1 MSREALPQMLAPMMR
16 RLRLRRSLLAA
27 LLASAGA
34 CAAASPAGAV
44 VNGTPVDRATVPWYA
59 NVGGCGGTLV
69 APDRVLTAAHCVAG
83 LTPSQLGAVSV
94 GGVTRTPTAIAL
106 HPNWRA
112 RNGDSFLDDVAI
124 VGLDQPVTGVP
135 IVTLGGAELG
145 EARILGQG
153 RPFAPGTGHSEAS
166 MYDSTLRTAD
176 LRVIG
181 DRECAALFKTYK
193 NPSGEKFDPRMRCAI
208 DADGLEPLS
217 SGCFGD
223 SGGPLWTGT
232 PDAPVQLGI
241 VSWGGNCGA
250 DHRPSVFADVAR
262 YRDFITDPAPTWAPT
277 NITGTAR
284 IRGTARPGQR
294 LTCSVSGHRGAP
306 GTTLSYGWSIVGAG
320 TSHFGAPKPVGT
332 GKTYT
337 IRRADAG
344 HHIACFVKAGNDG
357 GYVTLAVANKAVR
370 RAGTGHPS

>member
-1 MSREALPQMLAPMMR
+1 MSRTVIAHMLAPMMR
-16 RLRLRRSLLAA
+16 RLRFRRSLLAA

-34 CAAASPAGAV
+34 CAAAAPAGAV
-44 VNGTPVDRATVPWYA
+44 VNGTPVDRTTVPWYA
-59 NVGGCGGTLV
+59 NVGGCGATLV

-94 GGVTRTPTAIAL
+94 GGVTRTPTAVAL
-106 HPNWRA
+106 HPDWRA
-112 RNGDSFLDDVAI
+112 RNGDNFLDDVAI
-124 VGLDQPVTGVP
+124 VALDQPVTGVAV
-135 IVTLGGAELG
+135 VTLGGSEPG

-153 RPFAPGTGHSEAS
+153 LPFAPGTGHSEAE

-176 LRVIG
+176 LRTIG
-181 DRECAALFKTYK
+181 DGKCAALFKTYK
-193 NPSGEKFDPRMRCAI
+193 NPSGEKFDAPRTRCAI
-208 DADGLEPLS
+208 DADGVEPLS

-223 SGGPLWTGT
+223 SGGPLWTGA

-250 DHRPSVFADVAR
+250 DHRPSVFADVTR
-262 YRDFITDPAPTWAPT
+262 YRDFITDPAPVWAPT
-277 NITGTAR
+277 SATGAAR
-284 IRGTARPGQR
+284 IRGTARPAHR
-294 LTCSVSGHRGAP
+294 LACSVSGYRARP

-344 HHIACFVKAGNDG
+344 HHIACFVTAQNDG
-357 GYVTLAVANKAVR
+357 GYVTVAVANTAVR
-370 RAGTGHPS
+370 RPGV